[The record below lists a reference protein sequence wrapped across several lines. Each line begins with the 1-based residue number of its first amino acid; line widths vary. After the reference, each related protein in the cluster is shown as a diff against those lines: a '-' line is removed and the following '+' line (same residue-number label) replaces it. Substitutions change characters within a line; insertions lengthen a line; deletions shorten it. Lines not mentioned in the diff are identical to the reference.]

1 MPSFDIESKVDL
13 HELTNAIDQSN
24 RVIANRYDFKEA
36 NASFEFA
43 NEVVKLNANEAFQID
58 QMIPI
63 LKENLAKRGIDLK
76 ALKLGEKNISN
87 SIASLDAEI
96 NQGINQDIAR
106 EIVKIIKSSKIKV
119 QSSIQGDSLRVNG
132 KKRDEL
138 QEIITL
144 LKSKE
149 MEIPIPVSY
158 THLTLPTIYSG

>member
-24 RVIANRYDFKEA
+24 RVIANRYDFEEA
-36 NASFEFA
+36 NASFEFV

-106 EIVKIIKSSKIKV
+106 EIVKIMKSSKIKV

-149 MEIPIPVSY
+149 IEIP
-158 THLTLPTIYSG
+158 LQFRNFRD

>member
-36 NASFEFA
+36 NASFEFV

-76 ALKLGEKNISN
+76 ALKLGEKKISN

-144 LKSKE
+144 LRSKE
-149 MEIPIPVSY
+149 IEIP
-158 THLTLPTIYSG
+158 LQFGNFRD

>member
-1 MPSFDIESKVDL
+1 MPSFDIESNVDL

-43 NEVVKLNANEAFQID
+43 NEIVKLNAKEIFQID

-63 LKENLAKRGIDLK
+63 LKENLAKRSIDLK
-76 ALKLGEKNISN
+76 SLRLGEKSETNN
-87 SIASLDAEI
+87 MASLNAEI
-96 NQGINQDIAR
+96 IQGINQEIAR

-119 QSSIQGDSLRVNG
+119 QSSIQGNSLRVSG

-138 QEIITL
+138 QEIISL
-144 LKSKE
+144 LKNQE
-149 MEIPIPVSY
+149 IEIP
-158 THLTLPTIYSG
+158 LQFKNFRD